1 MNTCVLHS
9 PFPWYP
15 VSQAPGKGSPAPS
28 APARPG
34 KLRHCSCCNKAEAH
48 PGTPGLLTPVPQPQ
62 GQISTE
68 GTCILLSPSS
78 ALIRT
83 HRSTLKQF
91 KCFGTS
97 LGTAKGVQSDGKA
110 GSLPSARWLACL
122 SQAHIVHYKAARSL
136 QAQRQ

>member
-1 MNTCVLHS
+1 MLHS
-9 PFPWYP
+9 PFLWYP

-28 APARPG
+28 APLGLR
-34 KLRHCSCCNKAEAH
+34 KLRHCSCCSEAQAH
-48 PGTPGLLTPVPQPQ
+48 PGTPPGFLAPVPQPQ

-78 ALIRT
+78 ALIKT
-83 HRSTLKQF
+83 HHCTLKQF

-97 LGTAKGVQSDGKA
+97 LRTAKGIQSEGKA

-122 SQAHIVHYKAARSL
+122 SQAHIMHYKTVRSL
-136 QAQRQ
+136 QTQ